1 MLFDTHAHLTDEAY
15 DTDREQVIEKLHN
28 LGMTGVINCG
38 SDEPSSYACILLAE
52 KYDFMYAAAG
62 IHPHDAKKF
71 DERFE
76 DKLCNWLKLPKVIA
90 VGEIGLDFYYDYS
103 PRDIQKKVFAAQIEI
118 AAKFNKP
125 IVIHSR
131 EASLDTY
138 ELLKSEMNCS
148 RSGVLHSFSQSTEMM
163 KKYLDMGMFISIS
176 GPVTFN
182 NASKLRETVQYI
194 PLDRLLIETDSPYLT
209 PVPLRGKRNTP
220 ANVRYVAQ
228 KLAEIFH
235 MDYEKICEITCEN
248 AKKFFQ
254 LP

>member
-15 DTDREQVIEKLHN
+15 NQDREQVINELERI
-28 LGMTGVINCG
+28 GMAGVVNCG
-38 SDEPSSYACILLAE
+38 SDAQSSYSCIVLAE

-71 DERFE
+71 DGDFE
-76 DKLCNWLKLPKVIA
+76 DKLSTWLKLPKVVA
-90 VGEIGLDFYYDYS
+90 LGEIGLDYYYDYS
-103 PRDIQKKVFAAQIEI
+103 PRDIQKKVFSAQISI

-125 IVIHSR
+125 IVVHSR

-138 ELLKSEMNCS
+138 EILKSEMKCT
-148 RSGVLHSFSQSTEMM
+148 RSGILHSFSQSTEMM
-163 KKYLDMGMFISIS
+163 KKYLDMGMLISIS
-176 GPVTFN
+176 GPITFN

-235 MDYEKICEITCEN
+235 MNYEKVCEITCEN

-254 LP
+254 LS